1 MSQEKRKEGKMVIL
15 ESLKS
20 SGLVLYVEVTQDFI
34 FIRDITIRKDNM
46 SATRRDG
53 GALGKIHE
61 FAQHHRHIL
70 SLS

>member
-1 MSQEKRKEGKMVIL
+1 MVIL

-34 FIRDITIRKDNM
+34 FIRGIGIRKDSM

-53 GALGKIHE
+53 GALGQIHE
-61 FAQHHRHIL
+61 FAQQHRHIL
-70 SLS
+70 SFS